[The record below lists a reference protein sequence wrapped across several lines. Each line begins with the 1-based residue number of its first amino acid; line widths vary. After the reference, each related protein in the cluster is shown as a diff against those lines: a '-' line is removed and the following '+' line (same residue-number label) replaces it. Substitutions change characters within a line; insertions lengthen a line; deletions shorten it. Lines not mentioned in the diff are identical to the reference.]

1 MRWGRA
7 AALLCVLLQVDA
19 CSLLFVTP
27 APPFAQMGQP
37 VECTDSHTMPWIDT
51 IYGLALISSAVG
63 GGTSSSPSSTDK
75 SIGVPLVSL
84 TGLAFLASAYIGF
97 RRTGRCAELEDAYA
111 AAHPYPPQPYYGQ
124 PQQPYYPQQP
134 QQPYYP
140 QQPQPQQPQPPPPA
154 PSPPR

>member
-7 AALLCVLLQVDA
+7 AALLCVLLQLDA

-27 APPFAQMGQP
+27 APPYAQLGQP

-124 PQQPYYPQQP
+124 PQPPPQPPPYYPP
-134 QQPYYP
+134 
-140 QQPQPQQPQPPPPA
+140 PQPQPQPPP
-154 PSPPR
+154 SPPR